1 MSTIRLIGV
10 SLIGLVLGMLIF
22 MLADTEPNSSVIT
35 VYTSSD
41 ILYINSHTLELTSE
55 LGINQK
61 FSDRVEFNS
70 YIEDLTVEMAYHGSP
85 ENYVSEFLN
94 SMKAIV
100 FKNEILMYGFTP
112 EVGELDIIL
121 DSMSN
126 IRPDIILF
134 QNKK

>member
-1 MSTIRLIGV
+1 MSTIRSIVVL
-10 SLIGLVLGMLIF
+10 LIGLALGMLTF

-70 YIEDLTVEMAYHGSP
+70 YIEDLTVEMAYHDSP

>member
-1 MSTIRLIGV
+1 MSTIRFMVVL
-10 SLIGLVLGMLIF
+10 LIGLALGMLIF
-22 MLADTEPNSSVIT
+22 MPADTEPNSSVIT

-70 YIEDLTVEMAYHGSP
+70 YIEDLTVEMAYHDSP